1 MLLTGSSLIAIFNAV
16 VLSHFE
22 GKKGSGKINAIH
34 PKPDVND
41 QIEAIDN
48 NFNMLTDAQSRSPSV
63 SPKNT
68 FRVVILNR
76 LLYYISRPLQVFDWI
91 MLLVSFII
99 NLYAHI
105 ELGLVSQED
114 TCTAPVS

>member
-1 MLLTGSSLIAIFNAV
+1 LLLTGSSLIAIFNAV

-34 PKPDVND
+34 PND

-68 FRVVILNR
+68 FRVIILNR

>member
-1 MLLTGSSLIAIFNAV
+1 V

-76 LLYYISRPLQVFDWI
+76 LLCLGCIAFIFPEPFFPSKWLSTTALNIAIR
-91 MLLVSFII
+91 LL
-99 NLYAHI
+99 
-105 ELGLVSQED
+105 
-114 TCTAPVS
+114 PVSNKKNFPEKRVKILSEWLF